1 MINVVFNQMKIKII
15 KIKIKKKK
23 KNGNYVQQI
32 HKRNI
37 SLMIH
42 GILINKTSK
51 KPLIV
56 QLEPTK
62 LDQMQI

>member
-42 GILINKTSK
+42 GTLINKTSK

-56 QLEPTK
+56 
-62 LDQMQI
+62 